1 MELMRLMDK
10 LREENGSFLTSFE
23 QKKSRCTQS
32 KDIEHRQGARYSTG
46 PLKQNGSGVLE
57 SSGSPEVSQFDQTSV
72 HGGES
77 GTDSSFLD
85 EGNPVSPFPEAGN
98 SNSSNSNGS
107 TYSGSGS
114 GSSSSSQGDS
124 NMGGNND
131 ASRSNAEENCNS
143 ANAALAGRQCCR
155 LCSLT
160 EAVLCGITVLE
171 SEAVL
176 LSEEEMDVL
185 RWGRN
190 SNAVSPPKSVDSR
203 VYKKAT
209 ALEVLV
215 GSARARR

>member
-1 MELMRLMDK
+1 
-10 LREENGSFLTSFE
+10 
-23 QKKSRCTQS
+23 
-32 KDIEHRQGARYSTG
+32 
-46 PLKQNGSGVLE
+46 
-57 SSGSPEVSQFDQTSV
+57 
-72 HGGES
+72 
-77 GTDSSFLD
+77 
-85 EGNPVSPFPEAGN
+85 VSPFPEAGN

-143 ANAALAGRQCCR
+143 ANAALAGRSQ
-155 LCSLT
+155 
-160 EAVLCGITVLE
+160 
-171 SEAVL
+171 AVL

-215 GSARARR
+215 GYLYLTDTARCVSLVHHLLSLPSASSPR